1 MSNYYSD
8 GRGRS
13 TQPRRSNGAR
23 GQSYSRS
30 SGSSNRGSGRGGSNK
45 KNKVNLSRAMLFW
58 MLIGAVTG
66 VRAHYV

>member
-45 KNKVNLSRAMLFW
+45 KKGRNLLPLLLS
-58 MLIGAVTG
+58 
-66 VRAHYV
+66 